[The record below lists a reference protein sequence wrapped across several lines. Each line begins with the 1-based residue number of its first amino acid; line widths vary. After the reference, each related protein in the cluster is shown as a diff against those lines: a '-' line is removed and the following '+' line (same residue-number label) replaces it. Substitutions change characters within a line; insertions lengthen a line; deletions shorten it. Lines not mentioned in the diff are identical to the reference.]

1 MKLKIIGLAVFFGL
15 LISCGSKSAVVVAT
29 PKPSV
34 MTAELTSGKAAYE
47 NNCANCHKLF
57 EPKAFS
63 KEAWA
68 PILVSMQK
76 KAGLSDAE
84 MAPITNYIYT
94 QL

>member
-1 MKLKIIGLAVFFGL
+1 MKLKIIGLAVLFGL
-15 LISCGSKSAVVVAT
+15 FISCGSKSAVVAT
-29 PKPSV
+29 ATKPSV
-34 MTAELTSGKAAYE
+34 MSAELTSGKTAYE

-57 EPKAFS
+57 EPKEFS
-63 KEAWA
+63 KEVWA
-68 PILVSMQK
+68 PILVSMQL

>member
-1 MKLKIIGLAVFFGL
+1 MKLKIIGLAVLFGL
-15 LISCGSKSAVVVAT
+15 FISCGTKSAVASAE
-29 PKPSV
+29 PKPTV
-34 MTAELTSGKAAYE
+34 MTAELTAGKTAYE
-47 NNCANCHKLF
+47 NNCAKCRKLF
-57 EPKAFS
+57 EPKEFS

-76 KAGLSDAE
+76 KARLSDEE